1 MRQYDATS
9 DRAPSDATP
18 RQCRYPGVCVASDLT
33 DDARAPSLPVMAKK
47 RDGKRLELCKRIQK
61 EFGQRFR
68 KARISSCRLQKNIA
82 FEMNLT
88 RTTVSNI
95 ERGTQ
100 RLYLDQVFQAAHVF
114 GVNLGELLPSV
125 ADVFLRPDI
134 STATDAPLPVE
145 ASAEAQRIISGL
157 LVTSSPR
164 VRRRS
169 SSPVAE

>member
-1 MRQYDATS
+1 
-9 DRAPSDATP
+9 
-18 RQCRYPGVCVASDLT
+18 
-33 DDARAPSLPVMAKK
+33 MAKK

-68 KARISSCRLQKNIA
+68 KARISSGLLQKNIA

-100 RLYLDQVFQAAHVF
+100 RLYLDQIFQAAYVLD
-114 GVNLGELLPSV
+114 VQLGELLPTV
-125 ADVFLRPDI
+125 AEVYLRPDI

-157 LVTSSPR
+157 FVVKSPRTRRRTSSQSAR
-164 VRRRS
+164 
-169 SSPVAE
+169 